1 MFARTVICLAG
12 PAVNLGL
19 WLGLGALV
27 DDAAGIGRPML
38 ALPLAVLSSANFFL
52 MCFNL
57 LPAYP
62 LDGGHTLDAWLGA
75 ILGPTWSVKIVAGL
89 GLAVAAGVAYYAIP
103 TGIFLLFV
111 ALFLAQANLEAWR
124 SVSNNRWR

>member
-1 MFARTVICLAG
+1 V
-12 PAVNLGL
+12 
-19 WLGLGALV
+19 
-27 DDAAGIGRPML
+27 GIGRPML

-89 GLAVAAGVAYYAIP
+89 GLVVAAGVAYYAIP